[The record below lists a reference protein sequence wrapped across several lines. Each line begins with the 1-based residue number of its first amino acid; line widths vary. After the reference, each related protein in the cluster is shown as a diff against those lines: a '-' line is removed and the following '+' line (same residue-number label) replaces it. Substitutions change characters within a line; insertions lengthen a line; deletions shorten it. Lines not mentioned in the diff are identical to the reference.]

1 VTSVVL
7 VDDQALVRIGIAT
20 LLDLAD
26 DIEVVGQ
33 ADNGAQALELIA
45 RLRPDV
51 VLMDIRM
58 PGLDGLTALARIVA
72 DPGLR
77 GVHVVMLT
85 TFTIDEYIFE
95 AIHAGA
101 AGYLVKNSEPEDLIR
116 GVRAAADG
124 DALLSPAVTRRL
136 MSEYATRA
144 RLAPTTLRQLDQLT
158 DREREVLALVATGLS
173 NTELAERLFISPLT
187 AKTHVSRIMTKLYAR
202 DRAQLV
208 VAAYES
214 GLVSPGW
221 SDKPRH

>member
-1 VTSVVL
+1 MTSVVL

-20 LLDLAD
+20 LLDLED

-33 ADNGAQALELIA
+33 ADNGEEALELIA

-58 PGLDGLTALARIVA
+58 PGLDGLAALTRIVA

-95 AIHAGA
+95 AVQAGA

-144 RLAPTTLRQLDQLT
+144 RLAPPTLRQLDQLT
-158 DREREVLALVATGLS
+158 DREREVLTLVATGLS

-221 SDKPRH
+221 SDSPRR

>member
-1 VTSVVL
+1 MP
-7 VDDQALVRIGIAT
+7 LVRYTIVS
-20 LLDLAD
+20 L
-26 DIEVVGQ
+26 
-33 ADNGAQALELIA
+33 ALELIA

-58 PGLDGLTALARIVA
+58 PGLDGLAALARIVA

-95 AIHAGA
+95 AVQAGA

-116 GVRAAADG
+116 GVRAAAEG
-124 DALLSPAVTRRL
+124 DALLSPGVTRRL

-144 RLAPTTLRQLDQLT
+144 RLAPATLRQLDQLT

-173 NTELAERLFISPLT
+173 NTELAERLFVSPLT

-221 SDKPRH
+221 SDGPRR

>member
-20 LLDLAD
+20 LLDLED

-33 ADNGAQALELIA
+33 ADNGEAALELIA

-58 PGLDGLTALARIVA
+58 PGLDGLAALARIAA

-95 AIHAGA
+95 AVQAGA

-144 RLAPTTLRQLDQLT
+144 KLAPATLRRLDQLT
-158 DREREVLALVATGLS
+158 DREREVMALVAAGLS
-173 NTELAERLFISPLT
+173 NIELAERLFISPLT

-221 SDKPRH
+221 SDRPRR

>member
-1 VTSVVL
+1 MTAVVL

-20 LLDLAD
+20 LLDLED

-33 ADNGAQALELIA
+33 AGSGEEALELIT

-58 PGLDGLTALARIVA
+58 PGLDGLAALARIVA
-72 DPGLR
+72 DPGLC

-85 TFTIDEYIFE
+85 TFAIDEYIFE
-95 AIHAGA
+95 AVRAGA
-101 AGYLVKNSEPEDLIR
+101 AGYLVKNSEPEELIR
-116 GVRAAADG
+116 GVRAAANG

-144 RLAPTTLRQLDQLT
+144 KRAPATLRQLDQLT
-158 DREREVLALVATGLS
+158 DREREVLVLVAAGLS
-173 NTELAERLFISPLT
+173 NSELAERLFVSPLT

-202 DRAQLV
+202 DRAQMV

-221 SDKPRH
+221 SDSPRS